1 MTIKK
6 VGKAAFGRQPISCVW
21 FVGGKKAEAVFD
33 LEVLK
38 TDTTPA
44 ESRLSTTQV

>member
-21 FVGGKKAEAVFD
+21 FVQGKKAEGVFD
-33 LEVLK
+33 VEVL
-38 TDTTPA
+38 
-44 ESRLSTTQV
+44 ESRASETNG